1 MLPDQAQT
9 PITPRFSLSYQY
21 TDKDLLYA
29 TAAKGYRPGGSNSPN
44 ATANPLCDASFKA
57 LGLTCVP
64 STYDSDSL
72 WSYELGA
79 KDSLF
84 NNRLAFQTSVFY
96 IDWTGIQTNVN
107 LPSCGAFYTANRGKA
122 ISQGF
127 DFQVQAILVEGLEV
141 SANVGYT
148 NVYYP
153 NARMEWPRAAA
164 SLHC

>member
-1 MLPDQAQT
+1 M
-9 PITPRFSLSYQY
+9 
-21 TDKDLLYA
+21 
-29 TAAKGYRPGGSNSPN
+29 
-44 ATANPLCDASFKA
+44 
-57 LGLTCVP
+57 P

-84 NNRLAFQTSVFY
+84 DNRLSFQTSVYY
-96 IDWTGIQTNVN
+96 IDWTGIQTSVN

-127 DFQVQAILVEGLEV
+127 DFQVAAILAEGLKV

-148 NVYYP
+148 DAYYP
-153 NARMEWPRAAA
+153 NAAVRSRRGTA
-164 SLHC
+164 SLRC